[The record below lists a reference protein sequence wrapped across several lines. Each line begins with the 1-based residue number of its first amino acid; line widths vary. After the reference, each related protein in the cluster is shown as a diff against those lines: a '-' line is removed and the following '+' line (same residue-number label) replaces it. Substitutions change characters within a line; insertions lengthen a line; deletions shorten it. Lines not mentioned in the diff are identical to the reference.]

1 MDSNVQAQCLDLIR
15 GIKSVN
21 EKQNEL
27 LEKLV
32 TLMADSTVRQ
42 PNGKEKRSGRNNSP
56 LNASAQDIKVQV
68 DEAIVSYEGT
78 ADNLGT
84 AAQQDENLMNIVHF
98 APDSYKKRLQLFSIG
113 NSDPRIRSQSH
124 LAQYYNVDAA
134 VNATSSWKYWY
145 PSDWRTKYGEN
156 NMISPVPGFMPWW
169 HLVRGQD
176 KNWYHID
183 DIEYEYPIRHVDD
196 SSTTNWECLDIPYS
210 HLPAIEQLDNATQ
223 ETSIKNMAETGLTKR
238 QRQDIQQSLGDIFAV
253 PQDGRLPLAFH
264 TGELR
269 QLNQYCSVGDDSGRM
284 LFDYLASA
292 HKLLNKLYRFTI
304 IDITAPG
311 GSVNAVYDGHR
322 SFDSSQTNQP
332 SSHVEIP
339 AYWAMVH
346 PALQRESDG
355 FVAYPSVV
363 KNPTREDFN
372 HSGQWCRV
380 IQLSGL
386 AEIAAG
392 LAEDPSPSLEA
403 KSVWRLLFND
413 HRLNPDMRLAFH
425 NIMKQHLFCQSATK
439 ALRSSVKAPWREFH
453 MSWYQLCA
461 KPDDATIAESTWK
474 FGRLYGSGRHFI
486 RQQAFTIGCSY
497 QDSVSSHGRSTGESF
512 WTILIMKP
520 PWGKA
525 DPVYPPKASL
535 RNALPRGNVQYCSE
549 DVMLDA
555 IRRNVRRAAEDW
567 SSVQVALSPIIDH
580 GPLFLDPNQHD
591 NLLFDDDT
599 FSRSRRYFWVVS
611 CLESFQAVID
621 DAIEE
626 WEKFCAEWPDMMMG
640 IDPAEES
647 STTETSQDM
656 TRRVLDEIETQV
668 DRLRDISARFESSR
682 DKTKVLREGL
692 FSASGVIE
700 SRVSTRLGENV
711 KLLTYVSIFYLP
723 LSFCVALWSTNEDY
737 ARPMLVLTAV
747 LVAAA
752 TFIIVANLRN
762 MASVC
767 SVAYRGVKRRIVRRM
782 HASENDEWMKR
793 ATAFEGYRPERL
805 EIEPSEWYILYFVIY
820 SMVSRVGSWFRR

>member
-1 MDSNVQAQCLDLIR
+1 
-15 GIKSVN
+15 
-21 EKQNEL
+21 
-27 LEKLV
+27 
-32 TLMADSTVRQ
+32 
-42 PNGKEKRSGRNNSP
+42 
-56 LNASAQDIKVQV
+56 
-68 DEAIVSYEGT
+68 
-78 ADNLGT
+78 
-84 AAQQDENLMNIVHF
+84 
-98 APDSYKKRLQLFSIG
+98 
-113 NSDPRIRSQSH
+113 
-124 LAQYYNVDAA
+124 
-134 VNATSSWKYWY
+134 
-145 PSDWRTKYGEN
+145 
-156 NMISPVPGFMPWW
+156 
-169 HLVRGQD
+169 
-176 KNWYHID
+176 
-183 DIEYEYPIRHVDD
+183 
-196 SSTTNWECLDIPYS
+196 
-210 HLPAIEQLDNATQ
+210 
-223 ETSIKNMAETGLTKR
+223 
-238 QRQDIQQSLGDIFAV
+238 
-253 PQDGRLPLAFH
+253 
-264 TGELR
+264 
-269 QLNQYCSVGDDSGRM
+269 M
-284 LFDYLASA
+284 LHDYLTSA
-292 HKLLNKLYRFTI
+292 NKLLDKLYRFTI

-311 GSVNAVYDGHR
+311 GSVNAIYDGHR
-322 SFDSSQTNQP
+322 SFGSSQPNRP
-332 SSHVEIP
+332 SSDVEIP

-355 FVAYPSVV
+355 FVAYPSVA
-363 KNPTREDFN
+363 KDLN
-372 HSGQWCRV
+372 HEKLYQLGQWCRV

-413 HRLNPDMRLAFH
+413 HRLKPDMRLAFH
-425 NIMKQHLFCQSATK
+425 NMMKQHLFCQSATK
-439 ALRSSVKAPWREFH
+439 ALRSSVRAPWREFH

-474 FGRLYGSGRHFI
+474 FGRLYGSERHFV

-497 QDSVSSHGRSTGESF
+497 QDSVSHGRPTGESF

-535 RNALPRGNVQYCSE
+535 RNNSPPGNVQYCSE

-555 IRRNVRRAAEDW
+555 IRTNVRRAAEDW

-580 GPLFLDPNQHD
+580 DPLFLDPNQHD

-626 WEKFCAEWPDMMMG
+626 WEKFRAEWPNMMMG

-647 STTETSQDM
+647 STTEASQEM

-682 DKTKVLREGL
+682 DKTKVLREGASNSSL

-767 SVAYRGVKRRIVRRM
+767 SIAYRGVKRRIIQRM
-782 HASENDEWMKR
+782 YASENDEWMKR
-793 ATAFEGYRPERL
+793 ATAFESYRPERL
-805 EIEPSEWYILYFVIY
+805 EIEPSEWYIIYFVIY
-820 SMVSRVGSWFRR
+820 SMVSRVGSWFGR